1 VKKLCAT
8 LKNLN
13 KSSNCII
20 STNISMQK
28 KLNTTDATL
37 LVMGSM
43 IGSGI
48 FLVSSEVG
56 RSLTSPIWWIATWI
70 LTSFLTVTGAYA
82 YGKLSSKFPATGGQ
96 YIYLKE
102 SYNPLIGFL
111 FGWTTFLVIQ
121 TGTIAAVAVA
131 FAKYTGFIWPNIIN
145 DIPFIGNYITSQ
157 QILAALLIIVLTGAN
172 LKGISFA
179 AIIQNI
185 FTITKIGAILL
196 IVIIGMY
203 VGFANDWIHFQG
215 FFAEGNTLNPNTN
228 KLEMVSTPTLL
239 SIFGAAMIGPL
250 FSSSAW
256 NNVTFASQDFEHPQK
271 TIAKGLV
278 YGSALVCALY
288 LLTNFA
294 YLAILPLQGDPN
306 GTTSYLRGIMFASQ
320 DRLGSAALQTVLGN
334 MGALVMAILI
344 MISTFGC
351 NNGIILAGG
360 RLFEAMAHDKL
371 FFKKAAQV
379 NKNNAPAYS
388 LIIQGVWAI
397 LLCFSGSYNSLLDFT
412 VFAILLFYFLTVLAV
427 FNQKIMKEKLP
438 IKDQV
443 LFVTYLLILLVI
455 SINLLYTKTETSS
468 YGLGIVLSGI
478 PIYYIM
484 RKKETI

>member
-1 VKKLCAT
+1 M
-8 LKNLN
+8 
-13 KSSNCII
+13 S
-20 STNISMQK
+20 K

-56 RSLTSPIWWIATWI
+56 RSLTSPIWWIGTWI

-102 SYNPLIGFL
+102 AYNPLTGFL

-131 FAKYTGFIWPNIIN
+131 FARYTGFIWPDYIN
-145 DIPFIGNYITSQ
+145 DVPMIGNYITSQ
-157 QILAALLIIVLTGAN
+157 QILAAILIVILTGAN

-179 AIIQNI
+179 AIIQNV
-185 FTITKIGAILL
+185 FTVTKIGAIVL
-196 IVIIGMY
+196 IIIIGLF
-203 VGFANDWIHFQG
+203 VGIQNEWIHFNN
-215 FFAEGNTLNPNTN
+215 FFVEGNTLDPMTN
-228 KLEMVSTPTLL
+228 KMEYVSTTTLL

-288 LLTNFA
+288 LLTNIA

-306 GTTSYLRGIMFASQ
+306 GSTSYLRGIMFASQ

-334 MGALVMAILI
+334 IGALVMAILI

-371 FFKKAAQV
+371 FFKKAAEV
-379 NKNNAPAYS
+379 NQNNAPAYS
-388 LIIQGVWAI
+388 LIIQGVWSI

-427 FNQKIMKEKLP
+427 FNQRIMQEKLAF
-438 IKDQV
+438 KDQL
-443 LFVTYLLILLVI
+443 LFATYLILLLLI
-455 SINLLYTKTETSS
+455 SINLLYTKTVPSS
-468 YGLGIVLSGI
+468 IGLGIVLAGI
-478 PIYYIM
+478 PFYYVM
-484 RKKETI
+484 KKREIN

>member
-1 VKKLCAT
+1 M
-8 LKNLN
+8 
-13 KSSNCII
+13 S
-20 STNISMQK
+20 K

-56 RSLTSPIWWIATWI
+56 RSLTSPIWWIGTWI

-102 SYNPLIGFL
+102 AYNPLTGFL

-131 FAKYTGFIWPNIIN
+131 FARYTGFIWPDYIN
-145 DIPFIGNYITSQ
+145 DVPMIGNYITSQ
-157 QILAALLIIVLTGAN
+157 QILAAILIVILTGAN

-179 AIIQNI
+179 AIIQNV
-185 FTITKIGAILL
+185 FTVTKIGAIVL
-196 IVIIGMY
+196 IIIIGLF
-203 VGFANDWIHFQG
+203 VGIQNEWIHFNN
-215 FFAEGNTLNPNTN
+215 FFVEGNTLNPLTN
-228 KLEMVSTPTLL
+228 KLEYVSTTTLL

-288 LLTNFA
+288 LLTNIA

-334 MGALVMAILI
+334 IGALVMAILI

-371 FFKKAAQV
+371 FFKKAAEV
-379 NKNNAPAYS
+379 NQNNAPAYS
-388 LIIQGVWAI
+388 LIIQGIWSI

-427 FNQKIMKEKLP
+427 FNQRIMQEKLAF
-438 IKDQV
+438 KDQL
-443 LFVTYLLILLVI
+443 LFATYLILLLLI
-455 SINLLYTKTETSS
+455 SINLLYTKTVPSS
-468 YGLGIVLSGI
+468 IGLGIVLAGI
-478 PIYYIM
+478 PFYYVM
-484 RKKETI
+484 KKREIN

>member
-1 VKKLCAT
+1 
-8 LKNLN
+8 
-13 KSSNCII
+13 
-20 STNISMQK
+20 MQK

-56 RSLTSPIWWIATWI
+56 RSLSSPIWWISTWL

-102 SYNPLIGFL
+102 SYNQLVGFL

-131 FAKYTGFIWPNIIN
+131 FAKYAGFIWPELIN
-145 DIPFIGNYITSQ
+145 EVPLLGEYVTSQ
-157 QILAALLIIVLTGAN
+157 QILAALLIVILTGAN

-179 AIIQNI
+179 AIIQNV
-185 FTITKIGAILL
+185 FTVTKIGAILL
-196 IVIIGMY
+196 IVIIGLY
-203 VGFANDWIHFQG
+203 VGISNEWIHFNN
-215 FFAEGNTLNPNTN
+215 FFAEGNTINPIT
-228 KLEMVSTPTLL
+228 KQVEIVSTPTLL
-239 SIFGAAMIGPL
+239 SLFGAAMIGPL

-278 YGSALVCALY
+278 YGSALVCGLY
-288 LLTNFA
+288 ILTNIA
-294 YLAILPLQGDPN
+294 YLGILPLQGDPN
-306 GTTSYLRGIMFASQ
+306 GSTSYLRGIMFASQ

-334 MGALVMAILI
+334 VGALVMAVLI

-371 FFKKAAQV
+371 FFKQAAQV

-388 LIIQGVWAI
+388 LIIQGIWAI
-397 LLCFSGSYNSLLDFT
+397 LLCFSGSYNKLLDFT

-427 FNQKIMKEKLP
+427 FNKRIMQEELALKDKL
-438 IKDQV
+438 
-443 LFVTYLLILLVI
+443 LFSSYLILLVLI
-455 SINLLYTKTETSS
+455 SVNLLYTKTETSV
-468 YGLGIVLSGI
+468 YGLLIVLTGI
-478 PIYYIM
+478 PFYFLM
-484 RKKETI
+484 KKKS

>member
-1 VKKLCAT
+1 M
-8 LKNLN
+8 
-13 KSSNCII
+13 S
-20 STNISMQK
+20 K

-56 RSLTSPIWWIATWI
+56 RSLTSPIWWIGTWV

-131 FAKYTGFIWPNIIN
+131 FAKYAGFIWPDHLN
-145 DIPFIGNYITSQ
+145 DVPLVGEYITTQ
-157 QILAALLIIVLTGAN
+157 QILAALLIIILTGAN

-179 AIIQNI
+179 AIIQNV
-185 FTITKIGAILL
+185 FTITKIGAIVL
-196 IVIIGMY
+196 IVMIGMY
-203 VGFANDWIHFQG
+203 VGIQNDWIHFDH
-215 FFAEGNTLNPNTN
+215 FFATGQTLNLVTY
-228 KLEMVSTPTLL
+228 KQETVSTTTLL

-278 YGSALVCALY
+278 YGSALVCGLY
-288 LLTNFA
+288 MLTNLA

-306 GTTSYLRGIMFASQ
+306 GSTSYLRGIMFASQ
-320 DRLGSAALQTVLGN
+320 DRLGSAALQTVMGN
-334 MGALVMAILI
+334 VGALVMAVLI

-388 LIIQGVWAI
+388 LIIQGIWAI
-397 LLCFSGSYNSLLDFT
+397 LLCFSGSYTSLLDFT

-427 FNQKIMKEKLP
+427 FNQRIMKEKLA
-438 IKDQV
+438 IKDQL
-443 LFVTYLLILLVI
+443 LFVTYLVLLLLI
-455 SINLLYTKTETSS
+455 SINLLFTKTQPSS
-468 YGLGIVLSGI
+468 IGLGIVLGGI
-478 PIYYIM
+478 PFYYLM
-484 RKKETI
+484 KKKEAN

>member
-1 VKKLCAT
+1 
-8 LKNLN
+8 
-13 KSSNCII
+13 
-20 STNISMQK
+20 MQK

-56 RSLTSPIWWIATWI
+56 RSLSSPIWWISTWL

-102 SYNPLIGFL
+102 SYNPLVGFL

-131 FAKYTGFIWPNIIN
+131 FAKYAGFIWPELIN
-145 DIPFIGNYITSQ
+145 EVPLLGEYVTSQ
-157 QILAALLIIVLTGAN
+157 QILAALLIVILTGAN

-179 AIIQNI
+179 AIIQNV
-185 FTITKIGAILL
+185 FTVTKIGAILL
-196 IVIIGMY
+196 IVIIGLY
-203 VGFANDWIHFQG
+203 VGISNEWIHFSN
-215 FFAEGNTLNPNTN
+215 FFAEGNTINPITQQV
-228 KLEMVSTPTLL
+228 EIVSTPTLL
-239 SIFGAAMIGPL
+239 SLFGAAMIGPL

-278 YGSALVCALY
+278 YGSALVCGLY
-288 LLTNFA
+288 VLTNIA
-294 YLAILPLQGDPN
+294 YLGILPLQGDPN
-306 GTTSYLRGIMFASQ
+306 GSTSYLRGIMFASQ

-334 MGALVMAILI
+334 VGALVMAVLI

-371 FFKKAAQV
+371 FFKQAAQV

-388 LIIQGVWAI
+388 LIIQGIWAI
-397 LLCFSGSYNSLLDFT
+397 LLCFSGSYNKLLDFT

-427 FNQKIMKEKLP
+427 FNKRIMQEELALKDKL
-438 IKDQV
+438 
-443 LFVTYLLILLVI
+443 LFSSYLILLVLI
-455 SINLLYTKTETSS
+455 SLNLLYTKTETSV
-468 YGLGIVLSGI
+468 YGLLIVLTGI
-478 PIYYIM
+478 PFYFLM
-484 RKKETI
+484 KKKS

>member
-1 VKKLCAT
+1 
-8 LKNLN
+8 
-13 KSSNCII
+13 
-20 STNISMQK
+20 MQK

-56 RSLTSPIWWIATWI
+56 RSLTSPIWWISTWL

-102 SYNPLIGFL
+102 SYNPLVGFL

-131 FAKYTGFIWPNIIN
+131 FAKYSGFIWPELIN
-145 DIPFIGNYITSQ
+145 DVPLVGEYITSQ
-157 QILAALLIIVLTGAN
+157 QILAAVLIVILTGAN

-179 AIIQNI
+179 AIIQNV

-196 IVIIGMY
+196 IVIIGLY
-203 VGFANDWIHFQG
+203 VGISNEWIHFTH
-215 FFAEGNTLNPNTN
+215 FFSEGNTINPVSQQV
-228 KLEMVSTPTLL
+228 EIVSTPTML
-239 SIFGAAMIGPL
+239 SLFGAAMIGPL

-288 LLTNFA
+288 VLTNIA

-306 GTTSYLRGIMFASQ
+306 GSTSYLRGIMFASQ

-334 MGALVMAILI
+334 VGALVMAVLI

-371 FFKKAAQV
+371 FFKQAAQV

-388 LIIQGVWAI
+388 LIIQGIWAI
-397 LLCFSGSYNSLLDFT
+397 LLCFSGSYNKLLDFT

-427 FNQKIMKEKLP
+427 FNKRIMQEELA
-438 IKDQV
+438 IKDKL
-443 LFVTYLLILLVI
+443 LFSTYLLLLVLI
-455 SINLLYTKTETSS
+455 SVNLLYTKTETSV
-468 YGLGIVLSGI
+468 YGLVIVLAGI
-478 PIYYIM
+478 PFYYLM
-484 RKKETI
+484 KKKA

>member
-1 VKKLCAT
+1 M
-8 LKNLN
+8 
-13 KSSNCII
+13 S
-20 STNISMQK
+20 K

-56 RSLTSPIWWIATWI
+56 RSLTSPIWWIGTWI

-102 SYNPLIGFL
+102 AYNPLTGFL

-131 FAKYTGFIWPNIIN
+131 FARYTGFIWPDYFN
-145 DIPFIGNYITSQ
+145 DVPMIGNYITSQ
-157 QILAALLIIVLTGAN
+157 QILAAILIVILTGAN

-179 AIIQNI
+179 AIIQNV
-185 FTITKIGAILL
+185 FTVTKIGAIVL
-196 IVIIGMY
+196 IIIIGLF
-203 VGFANDWIHFQG
+203 VGIQNEWIHFNN
-215 FFAEGNTLNPNTN
+215 FFVEGNTLDPMTN
-228 KLEMVSTPTLL
+228 KMEYVSTTTLL

-288 LLTNFA
+288 LLTNIA

-306 GTTSYLRGIMFASQ
+306 GSTSYLRGIMFASQ

-334 MGALVMAILI
+334 IGALVMAILI

-371 FFKKAAQV
+371 FFKKAAEV
-379 NKNNAPAYS
+379 NQNNAPAYS
-388 LIIQGVWAI
+388 LIIQGVWSI

-427 FNQKIMKEKLP
+427 FNQRIMQEKLAF
-438 IKDQV
+438 KDQL
-443 LFVTYLLILLVI
+443 LFATYLILLLLI
-455 SINLLYTKTETSS
+455 SINLLYTKTVPSS
-468 YGLGIVLSGI
+468 IGLGIVLAGI
-478 PIYYIM
+478 PFYYVM
-484 RKKETI
+484 KKREIN

>member
-1 VKKLCAT
+1 MT
-8 LKNLN
+8 
-13 KSSNCII
+13 
-20 STNISMQK
+20 K

-56 RSLTSPIWWIATWI
+56 RSLTSPIWWIGTWI
-70 LTSFLTVTGAYA
+70 LTSFLTITGAYA

-102 SYNPLIGFL
+102 TYNPLIGFL

-131 FAKYTGFIWPNIIN
+131 FAKYTGFIWPEYIN
-145 DIPFIGNYITSQ
+145 DIPMMGNFITSQ
-157 QILAALLIIVLTGAN
+157 QLLAALLIVVLTGAN

-179 AIIQNI
+179 AIIQNV
-185 FTITKIGAILL
+185 FTITKIGAILFIVL
-196 IVIIGMY
+196 IGIY
-203 VGFANDWIHFQG
+203 VGIQNDWMHFEH
-215 FFAEGNTLNPNTN
+215 FFAEGNTMNLTSNQ
-228 KLEMVSTPTLL
+228 LEMVSTPTLL

-288 LLTNFA
+288 VLTNIA

-306 GTTSYLRGIMFASQ
+306 GPTSYLRGIMFASQ

-334 MGALVMAILI
+334 IGALVMAILI

-371 FFKKAAQV
+371 FFKKAAEV

-388 LIIQGVWAI
+388 LLIQGVWAI

-427 FNQKIMKEKLP
+427 FNQRIMQEKLA
-438 IKDQV
+438 IKDQI
-443 LFVTYLLILLVI
+443 LFATYLILLLLI
-455 SINLLYTKTETSS
+455 SINLLYSKTIPSS
-468 YGLGIVLSGI
+468 IGLGIVVAGI
-478 PIYYIM
+478 PVYYIM
-484 RKKETI
+484 KKKATN

>member
-1 VKKLCAT
+1 
-8 LKNLN
+8 
-13 KSSNCII
+13 
-20 STNISMQK
+20 MQK

-56 RSLTSPIWWIATWI
+56 RSLTSPIWWISTWL

-102 SYNPLIGFL
+102 SYNPLVGFL

-131 FAKYTGFIWPNIIN
+131 FAKYSGFIWPELIN
-145 DIPFIGNYITSQ
+145 DVPLVGEYITSQ
-157 QILAALLIIVLTGAN
+157 QILAAVLIVILTGAN

-179 AIIQNI
+179 AIIQNV

-196 IVIIGMY
+196 IVIIGLY
-203 VGFANDWIHFQG
+203 VGISNEWIHFTH
-215 FFAEGNTLNPNTN
+215 FFSEGNTINPVSQQV
-228 KLEMVSTPTLL
+228 EIVSTPTML
-239 SIFGAAMIGPL
+239 SLFGAAMIGPL

-278 YGSALVCALY
+278 YGSALVCELY
-288 LLTNFA
+288 VLTNIA

-306 GTTSYLRGIMFASQ
+306 GSTSYLRGIMFASQ

-334 MGALVMAILI
+334 VGALVMAVLI

-371 FFKKAAQV
+371 FFKQAAQV

-388 LIIQGVWAI
+388 LIIQGIWAI
-397 LLCFSGSYNSLLDFT
+397 LLCFSGSYNKLLDFT

-427 FNQKIMKEKLP
+427 FNKRIMQEELA
-438 IKDQV
+438 IKDKL
-443 LFVTYLLILLVI
+443 LFSTYLLLLVLI
-455 SINLLYTKTETSS
+455 SVNLLYTKTETSV
-468 YGLGIVLSGI
+468 YGLVIVLAGI
-478 PIYYIM
+478 PFYYLM
-484 RKKETI
+484 KKKV

>member
-1 VKKLCAT
+1 
-8 LKNLN
+8 
-13 KSSNCII
+13 
-20 STNISMQK
+20 MQK

-56 RSLTSPIWWIATWI
+56 RSLSSPIWWISTWL

-102 SYNPLIGFL
+102 SYNPLVGFL

-131 FAKYTGFIWPNIIN
+131 FAKYAGFIWPELIN
-145 DIPFIGNYITSQ
+145 EVPLLGEYVTSQ
-157 QILAALLIIVLTGAN
+157 QILAALLIVILTGAN

-179 AIIQNI
+179 AIIQNV
-185 FTITKIGAILL
+185 FTVTKIGAILL
-196 IVIIGMY
+196 IVIIGLY
-203 VGFANDWIHFQG
+203 VGISNEWIHFNN
-215 FFAEGNTLNPNTN
+215 FFAEGNTINPITQQV
-228 KLEMVSTPTLL
+228 EIVSTPTLL
-239 SIFGAAMIGPL
+239 SVFGAAMIGPL

-278 YGSALVCALY
+278 YGSALGCGLY
-288 LLTNFA
+288 VLTNIA
-294 YLAILPLQGDPN
+294 YLGILPLQGDPN
-306 GTTSYLRGIMFASQ
+306 GSTSYLRGIMFASQ

-334 MGALVMAILI
+334 VGALVMAVLI

-371 FFKKAAQV
+371 FFKQAAQV

-388 LIIQGVWAI
+388 LIIQGIWAI
-397 LLCFSGSYNSLLDFT
+397 LLCFSGSYNKLLDFT

-427 FNQKIMKEKLP
+427 FNKRIMQEELALKDKL
-438 IKDQV
+438 
-443 LFVTYLLILLVI
+443 LFSSYLILLVLI
-455 SINLLYTKTETSS
+455 SVNLLYTKTETSV
-468 YGLGIVLSGI
+468 YGLLIVLTGI
-478 PIYYIM
+478 PFYFLM
-484 RKKETI
+484 KKKS

>member
-1 VKKLCAT
+1 
-8 LKNLN
+8 
-13 KSSNCII
+13 
-20 STNISMQK
+20 MQK

-56 RSLTSPIWWIATWI
+56 RSLTSPIWWISTWL

-102 SYNPLIGFL
+102 SYNPLVGFL

-131 FAKYTGFIWPNIIN
+131 FAKYSGFIWPELIN
-145 DIPFIGNYITSQ
+145 DVPMVGEYITSQ
-157 QILAALLIIVLTGAN
+157 QILAAVLIVILTGAN

-179 AIIQNI
+179 AIIQNV

-196 IVIIGMY
+196 IVIIGLY
-203 VGFANDWIHFQG
+203 VGISNDWIHFTH
-215 FFAEGNTLNPNTN
+215 FFAEGNTINPVSQQV
-228 KLEMVSTPTLL
+228 EIVSTPTML
-239 SIFGAAMIGPL
+239 SLFGAAMIGPL

-288 LLTNFA
+288 VLTNIA

-306 GTTSYLRGIMFASQ
+306 GSTSYLRGIMFASQ

-334 MGALVMAILI
+334 VGALVMAVLI

-371 FFKKAAQV
+371 FFKQAAQV

-388 LIIQGVWAI
+388 LIIQGIWAI
-397 LLCFSGSYNSLLDFT
+397 LLCFSGSYNKLLDFT

-427 FNQKIMKEKLP
+427 FNKRIMQEELA
-438 IKDQV
+438 IKDKL
-443 LFVTYLLILLVI
+443 LFSTYLLLLVLI
-455 SINLLYTKTETSS
+455 SVNLLYTKTETSV
-468 YGLGIVLSGI
+468 YGLVIVLAGI
-478 PIYYIM
+478 PFYYLM
-484 RKKETI
+484 KKKA

>member
-1 VKKLCAT
+1 M
-8 LKNLN
+8 
-13 KSSNCII
+13 S
-20 STNISMQK
+20 K

-56 RSLTSPIWWIATWI
+56 RSLTSPIWWIGTWI

-102 SYNPLIGFL
+102 AYNPLTGFL

-131 FAKYTGFIWPNIIN
+131 FARYTGFIWPDYIN
-145 DIPFIGNYITSQ
+145 DVPMIGNYITSQ
-157 QILAALLIIVLTGAN
+157 QILAAILIVILTGAN

-179 AIIQNI
+179 AIIQNV
-185 FTITKIGAILL
+185 FTVTKIGAIVL
-196 IVIIGMY
+196 IIIIGLF
-203 VGFANDWIHFQG
+203 VGIQNEWIHFNN
-215 FFAEGNTLNPNTN
+215 FFVEGNTLDPLTN
-228 KLEMVSTPTLL
+228 KLEYVSTTTLL

-288 LLTNFA
+288 LLTNIA

-306 GTTSYLRGIMFASQ
+306 GSTSYLRGIMFASQ

-334 MGALVMAILI
+334 IGALVMAILI

-371 FFKKAAQV
+371 FFKKAAEV
-379 NKNNAPAYS
+379 NHNNAPAYS
-388 LIIQGVWAI
+388 LIIQGVWSI

-427 FNQKIMKEKLP
+427 FNQRIMQEKLAF
-438 IKDQV
+438 KDQL
-443 LFVTYLLILLVI
+443 LFASYLILLLLI
-455 SINLLYTKTETSS
+455 SINLLYTKTVPSS
-468 YGLGIVLSGI
+468 IGLGIVLAGI
-478 PIYYIM
+478 PFYYVM
-484 RKKETI
+484 KKREIN

>member
-1 VKKLCAT
+1 M
-8 LKNLN
+8 
-13 KSSNCII
+13 S
-20 STNISMQK
+20 K

-56 RSLTSPIWWIATWI
+56 RSLTSPIWWIGTWI

-102 SYNPLIGFL
+102 AYNPLTGFL

-131 FAKYTGFIWPNIIN
+131 FARYTGFIWPDYIN
-145 DIPFIGNYITSQ
+145 DVPMIGNYITTQ
-157 QILAALLIIVLTGAN
+157 QILAAILIVILTGAN

-179 AIIQNI
+179 AIIQNV
-185 FTITKIGAILL
+185 FTVTKIGAIVL
-196 IVIIGMY
+196 IIIIGLF
-203 VGFANDWIHFQG
+203 VGIQNEWIHFNN
-215 FFAEGNTLNPNTN
+215 FFVEGNTLDPLTN
-228 KLEMVSTPTLL
+228 KLEYVSTTTLL

-288 LLTNFA
+288 LLTNIA

-306 GTTSYLRGIMFASQ
+306 GSTSYLRGIMFASQ

-334 MGALVMAILI
+334 IGALVMAILI

-371 FFKKAAQV
+371 FFKKAAEV
-379 NKNNAPAYS
+379 NHNNAPAYS
-388 LIIQGVWAI
+388 LIIQGVWSI

-427 FNQKIMKEKLP
+427 FNQRIMQEKLTF
-438 IKDQV
+438 KDQL
-443 LFVTYLLILLVI
+443 LFATYLILLLLI
-455 SINLLYTKTETSS
+455 SINLLYTKTVPSS
-468 YGLGIVLSGI
+468 IGLGIVLAGI
-478 PIYYIM
+478 PFYYVM
-484 RKKETI
+484 KKREIN

>member
-1 VKKLCAT
+1 M
-8 LKNLN
+8 
-13 KSSNCII
+13 S
-20 STNISMQK
+20 K

-56 RSLTSPIWWIATWI
+56 RSLTSPIWWIGTWI

-102 SYNPLIGFL
+102 AYNPLTGFL

-131 FAKYTGFIWPNIIN
+131 FARYTGFIWPDYIN
-145 DIPFIGNYITSQ
+145 DVPMLGNYITTQ
-157 QILAALLIIVLTGAN
+157 QILAAILIVILTGAN

-179 AIIQNI
+179 AIIQNV
-185 FTITKIGAILL
+185 FTVTKIGAIVL
-196 IVIIGMY
+196 IIIIGLF
-203 VGFANDWIHFQG
+203 VGIQNEWIHFNN
-215 FFAEGNTLNPNTN
+215 FFVEGNTLDPLTN
-228 KLEMVSTPTLL
+228 KLEYVSTTTLL

-288 LLTNFA
+288 LLTNIA

-306 GTTSYLRGIMFASQ
+306 GSTSYLRGIMFASQ

-334 MGALVMAILI
+334 IGALVMAILI

-371 FFKKAAQV
+371 FFKKAAEV
-379 NKNNAPAYS
+379 NHNNAPAYS
-388 LIIQGVWAI
+388 LIIQGVWSI

-427 FNQKIMKEKLP
+427 FNQRIMQEKLTF
-438 IKDQV
+438 KDQL
-443 LFVTYLLILLVI
+443 LFATYLILLLLI
-455 SINLLYTKTETSS
+455 SINLLYTKTVPSS
-468 YGLGIVLSGI
+468 IGLGIVLAGI
-478 PIYYIM
+478 PFYYVM
-484 RKKETI
+484 KKREIN

>member
-1 VKKLCAT
+1 
-8 LKNLN
+8 
-13 KSSNCII
+13 
-20 STNISMQK
+20 MQK

-56 RSLTSPIWWIATWI
+56 RSLSSPIWWISTWL

-102 SYNPLIGFL
+102 SYNPLVGFL

-131 FAKYTGFIWPNIIN
+131 FAKYAGFIWPELIN
-145 DIPFIGNYITSQ
+145 EIPLLGEYITSQ
-157 QILAALLIIVLTGAN
+157 QILAALLIVILTGAN

-179 AIIQNI
+179 AIIQNV
-185 FTITKIGAILL
+185 FTVTKIGAILL
-196 IVIIGMY
+196 IVIIGLY
-203 VGFANDWIHFQG
+203 VGISNEWIHFNN
-215 FFAEGNTLNPNTN
+215 FFAEGNTINPITQQV
-228 KLEMVSTPTLL
+228 EIVSTPTLL
-239 SIFGAAMIGPL
+239 SLFGAAMIGPL

-278 YGSALVCALY
+278 YGSALVCGLY
-288 LLTNFA
+288 VLTNIA
-294 YLAILPLQGDPN
+294 YLGILPLQGDPN
-306 GTTSYLRGIMFASQ
+306 GSTSYLRGIMFASQ

-334 MGALVMAILI
+334 VGALVMAVLI

-371 FFKKAAQV
+371 FFKQAAQV

-388 LIIQGVWAI
+388 LIIQGIWAI
-397 LLCFSGSYNSLLDFT
+397 LLCFSGSYNKLLDFT

-427 FNQKIMKEKLP
+427 FNKRIMQEELALKDKL
-438 IKDQV
+438 
-443 LFVTYLLILLVI
+443 LFSSYLILLVLI
-455 SINLLYTKTETSS
+455 SVNLLYTKTETSV
-468 YGLGIVLSGI
+468 YGLLIVLTGI
-478 PIYYIM
+478 PFYFLM
-484 RKKETI
+484 KKKT

>member
-1 VKKLCAT
+1 M
-8 LKNLN
+8 
-13 KSSNCII
+13 KS
-20 STNISMQK
+20 
-28 KLNTTDATL
+28 KLNVMDASL

-56 RSLTSPIWWIATWI
+56 RQLGSPIWWIGTWV

-102 SYNPLIGFL
+102 AYNPLTGFL

-131 FAKYTGFIWPNIIN
+131 FAKYAGFIFPEVIT
-145 DIPFIGNYITSQ
+145 DVPMIGDYITSQ
-157 QILAALLIIVLTGAN
+157 QILAALLIAVLTVAN

-179 AIIQNI
+179 AIIQNV
-185 FTITKIGAILL
+185 FTITKIGAI
-196 IVIIGMY
+196 IAIIIIGLY
-203 VGFANDWIHFQG
+203 VGISNDWIHFTN
-215 FFAEGNTLNPNTN
+215 FFEAGKTYNETT
-228 KLEMVSTPTLL
+228 KSFEQVSTPALITL
-239 SIFGAAMIGPL
+239 FGAAMIGPL

-278 YGSALVCALY
+278 YGSALVCLLY
-288 LLTNFA
+288 MLTNLA
-294 YLAILPLQGDPN
+294 YLGIMPLSGDPN
-306 GTTSYLRGIMFASQ
+306 GTTTYARGIMFASQ
-320 DRLGSAALQTVLGN
+320 DRLGSAALQTVLGDI
-334 MGALVMAILI
+334 GALIMAILI

-371 FFKKAAQV
+371 FFAKAAET
-379 NKNNAPAYS
+379 NKNGAPAYS
-388 LIIQGVWAI
+388 LWIQGIWAI
-397 LLCFSGSYNSLLDFT
+397 LLCFSGSYGSLLDFT

-427 FNQKIMKEKLP
+427 FNTKIMGEPLALGDKIL
-438 IKDQV
+438 
-443 LFVTYLLILLVI
+443 LSTYLIILVLIAG
-455 SINLLYTKTETSS
+455 NLLYMKTIPSTI
-468 YGLGIVLSGI
+468 GLLIVLAGI
-478 PIYYIM
+478 PFYYFM
-484 RKKETI
+484 RKNQRS

>member
-1 VKKLCAT
+1 M
-8 LKNLN
+8 KN
-13 KSSNCII
+13 
-20 STNISMQK
+20 
-28 KLNTTDATL
+28 KLNVTDASL

-56 RSLTSPIWWIATWI
+56 RQLVSPIWWIGTWI

-102 SYNPLIGFL
+102 AYNPLTGFL

-131 FAKYTGFIWPNIIN
+131 FARYTGFIFPETIT
-145 DIPFIGNYITSQ
+145 DIPLIGNYITPQ
-157 QILAALLIIVLTGAN
+157 QILAALLIAVLTLAN

-179 AIIQNI
+179 SIIQNI
-185 FTITKIGAILL
+185 FTITKIGAIIAIVL
-196 IVIIGMY
+196 IGLY
-203 VGFANDWIHFQG
+203 VGISNDWIHFTN
-215 FFAEGNTLNPNTN
+215 FFQPGKTYNETSKVFEN
-228 KLEMVSTPTLL
+228 VSTPAMLTL
-239 SIFGAAMIGPL
+239 FGAAMIGPL

-278 YGSALVCALY
+278 YGSALVCLLY
-288 LLTNFA
+288 MLTNLA
-294 YLAILPLQGDPN
+294 YLGIMPLQGDPN
-306 GTTSYLRGIMFASQ
+306 GSTTYARGIMFASQ
-320 DRLGSAALQTVLGN
+320 DRLGSAALQTVLGDV
-334 MGALVMAILI
+334 GALFMAILI

-360 RLFEAMAHDKL
+360 RLFEAMAKDKL
-371 FFKKAAQV
+371 FFAKAAET
-379 NKNNAPAYS
+379 NANGAPAYS
-388 LIIQGVWAI
+388 LWIQGIWAI
-397 LLCFSGSYNSLLDFT
+397 LLCFSGSYGSLLDFT

-427 FNQKIMKEKLP
+427 FNQRIMGEALKMADKLLLG
-438 IKDQV
+438 IYLIILV
-443 LFVTYLLILLVI
+443 LIAG
-455 SINLLYTKTETSS
+455 NLLYMKTVPSTI
-468 YGLGIVLSGI
+468 GLLIVLAGI
-478 PIYYIM
+478 PFYYYM
-484 RKKETI
+484 RKNQRN

>member
-1 VKKLCAT
+1 
-8 LKNLN
+8 
-13 KSSNCII
+13 
-20 STNISMQK
+20 MQK

-56 RSLTSPIWWIATWI
+56 RSLSSPIWWISTWL

-102 SYNPLIGFL
+102 SYNPLVGFL

-131 FAKYTGFIWPNIIN
+131 FAKYAGFIWPELIN
-145 DIPFIGNYITSQ
+145 EVPLLGEYVTSQ
-157 QILAALLIIVLTGAN
+157 QILAALLIVILTGAN

-179 AIIQNI
+179 AIIQNV
-185 FTITKIGAILL
+185 FTVTKIGAILL
-196 IVIIGMY
+196 IVIIGLY
-203 VGFANDWIHFQG
+203 VGISNEWIHFSN
-215 FFAEGNTLNPNTN
+215 FFAEGNTINPITQQV
-228 KLEMVSTPTLL
+228 EIVSTPTLL
-239 SIFGAAMIGPL
+239 SLFGAAMIGPL

-278 YGSALVCALY
+278 YGSALVCGLY
-288 LLTNFA
+288 VLTNIA
-294 YLAILPLQGDPN
+294 YLGILPLQGDPN
-306 GTTSYLRGIMFASQ
+306 GSTSYLRGIMFASQ

-334 MGALVMAILI
+334 VGALVMAVLI

-371 FFKKAAQV
+371 FFKQAAQV

-388 LIIQGVWAI
+388 LIIQGIWAI
-397 LLCFSGSYNSLLDFT
+397 LLCFSGSYNKLLDFT

-427 FNQKIMKEKLP
+427 FNKRIMQEELALKDKL
-438 IKDQV
+438 
-443 LFVTYLLILLVI
+443 LFSSYLILLVLI
-455 SINLLYTKTETSS
+455 SVNLLYTKTETSV
-468 YGLGIVLSGI
+468 YGLLIVLTGI
-478 PIYYIM
+478 PFYFLM
-484 RKKETI
+484 KKKT

>member
-1 VKKLCAT
+1 
-8 LKNLN
+8 
-13 KSSNCII
+13 
-20 STNISMQK
+20 MQK

-56 RSLTSPIWWIATWI
+56 RSLSSPIWWISTWL

-102 SYNPLIGFL
+102 SYNPLVGFL

-131 FAKYTGFIWPNIIN
+131 FAKYAGFIWPELIN
-145 DIPFIGNYITSQ
+145 EVPLLGEYVTNQ
-157 QILAALLIIVLTGAN
+157 QILAALLIVILTGAN

-179 AIIQNI
+179 SIIQNV
-185 FTITKIGAILL
+185 FTVTKIGAILL
-196 IVIIGMY
+196 IVIIGLY
-203 VGFANDWIHFQG
+203 VGISNEWIHFNN
-215 FFAEGNTLNPNTN
+215 FFAEGNTINPVTQQV
-228 KLEMVSTPTLL
+228 EIVSTPTLL
-239 SIFGAAMIGPL
+239 SLFGAAMIGPL

-278 YGSALVCALY
+278 YGSALVCGLY
-288 LLTNFA
+288 VLTNIA
-294 YLAILPLQGDPN
+294 YLGILPLQGDPN
-306 GTTSYLRGIMFASQ
+306 GSTSYLRGIMFASQ

-334 MGALVMAILI
+334 VGALVMAVLI

-371 FFKKAAQV
+371 FFKQAAQV

-388 LIIQGVWAI
+388 LIIQGIWAI
-397 LLCFSGSYNSLLDFT
+397 LLCFSGSYNKLLDFT

-427 FNQKIMKEKLP
+427 FNKRIMQEELALKDKL
-438 IKDQV
+438 
-443 LFVTYLLILLVI
+443 LFSSYLILLVLI
-455 SINLLYTKTETSS
+455 SVNLLYTKTETSV
-468 YGLGIVLSGI
+468 YGLLIVLTGI
-478 PIYYIM
+478 PFYFLM
-484 RKKETI
+484 KKKS

>member
-1 VKKLCAT
+1 
-8 LKNLN
+8 
-13 KSSNCII
+13 
-20 STNISMQK
+20 MHK

-56 RSLTSPIWWIATWI
+56 RSLTSPIWWIGTWL

-82 YGKLSSKFPATGGQ
+82 YGKLASKFPATGGQ

-102 SYNPLIGFL
+102 TYNPIIGFL

-131 FAKYTGFIWPNIIN
+131 FAKYTGFIWPYYIN
-145 DIPFIGNYITSQ
+145 DIPMVGSYITSQ
-157 QILAALLIIVLTGAN
+157 QILAALLIVVLTGAN

-179 AIIQNI
+179 AIIQNV
-185 FTITKIGAILL
+185 FTVTKIGAIIL
-196 IVIIGMY
+196 IVIIGLY
-203 VGFANDWIHFQG
+203 VGVQNDWIHFQH
-215 FFAEGNTLNPNTN
+215 FFAEANTMNPATN
-228 KLEMVSTPTLL
+228 QLEIVSTPTLL

-278 YGSALVCALY
+278 YGSALVCGLY
-288 LLTNFA
+288 VLTNIA

-306 GTTSYLRGIMFASQ
+306 GATSYLRGIMFASQ

-334 MGALVMAILI
+334 VGALVMAILI

-371 FFKKAAQV
+371 FFKKAAEV

-427 FNQKIMKEKLP
+427 FNKRIMQEKLP
-438 IKDQV
+438 LKDQV
-443 LFVTYLLILLVI
+443 LFFTYLILLLLI
-455 SINLLYTKTETSS
+455 SVNLLYTKTQPSS
-468 YGLGIVLSGI
+468 IGLGIVLAGI
-478 PIYYIM
+478 PFYYFM
-484 RKKETI
+484 KKKEVN

>member
-1 VKKLCAT
+1 
-8 LKNLN
+8 
-13 KSSNCII
+13 
-20 STNISMQK
+20 MQK

-56 RSLTSPIWWIATWI
+56 RSLNSPIWWISTWL

-102 SYNPLIGFL
+102 SYNPLVGFL

-131 FAKYTGFIWPNIIN
+131 FAKYAGFIWPELIN
-145 DIPFIGNYITSQ
+145 EVPLLGEYVTSQ
-157 QILAALLIIVLTGAN
+157 QILAALLIVILTGAN

-179 AIIQNI
+179 AIIQNV
-185 FTITKIGAILL
+185 FTVTKIGAILL
-196 IVIIGMY
+196 IVIIGLY
-203 VGFANDWIHFQG
+203 VGISNEWIHFSN
-215 FFAEGNTLNPNTN
+215 FFAEGNTINPVTQQV
-228 KLEMVSTPTLL
+228 EIVSTPTLL
-239 SIFGAAMIGPL
+239 SLFGAAMIGPL

-278 YGSALVCALY
+278 YGSALVCGLY
-288 LLTNFA
+288 VLTNIA
-294 YLAILPLQGDPN
+294 YLGILPLQGDPN
-306 GTTSYLRGIMFASQ
+306 GSTSYLRGIMFASQ

-334 MGALVMAILI
+334 VGALVMAVLI

-371 FFKKAAQV
+371 FFKQAAQV

-388 LIIQGVWAI
+388 LIIQGIWAI
-397 LLCFSGSYNSLLDFT
+397 LLCFSGSYNKLLDFT

-427 FNQKIMKEKLP
+427 FNKRIMQEELALKDKL
-438 IKDQV
+438 
-443 LFVTYLLILLVI
+443 LFCSYLILLVLI
-455 SINLLYTKTETSS
+455 SVNLLYTKTETSV
-468 YGLGIVLSGI
+468 YGLLIVLTGI
-478 PIYYIM
+478 PFYFLM
-484 RKKETI
+484 KKKA

>member
-1 VKKLCAT
+1 M
-8 LKNLN
+8 
-13 KSSNCII
+13 S
-20 STNISMQK
+20 K

-56 RSLTSPIWWIATWI
+56 RSLTSPIWWIGTWV

-131 FAKYTGFIWPNIIN
+131 FAKYAGFIWPDYLN
-145 DIPFIGNYITSQ
+145 DVPLVGEYITTQ
-157 QILAALLIIVLTGAN
+157 QILAALLIIILTGAN

-179 AIIQNI
+179 AIIQNV
-185 FTITKIGAILL
+185 FTITKIGAIVL
-196 IVIIGMY
+196 IVMIGMY
-203 VGFANDWIHFQG
+203 VGIQNDWIHFDL
-215 FFAEGNTLNPNTN
+215 FFATGQTLNLVTY
-228 KLEMVSTPTLL
+228 KQETVSTTTLL

-278 YGSALVCALY
+278 YGSALVCGLY
-288 LLTNFA
+288 MLTNLA

-306 GTTSYLRGIMFASQ
+306 GSTSYLRGIMFASQ
-320 DRLGSAALQTVLGN
+320 DRLGSAALQTVMGN
-334 MGALVMAILI
+334 VGALVMAVLI

-388 LIIQGVWAI
+388 LIIQGIWAI
-397 LLCFSGSYNSLLDFT
+397 LLCFSGSYTSLLDFT

-427 FNQKIMKEKLP
+427 FNQRIMKEKLA
-438 IKDQV
+438 IKDQL
-443 LFVTYLLILLVI
+443 LFVTYLVLLLLI
-455 SINLLYTKTETSS
+455 SINLLFTKTQPSS
-468 YGLGIVLSGI
+468 IGLGIVLGGI
-478 PIYYIM
+478 PFYYLM
-484 RKKETI
+484 KKKEAN